1 MNLPSFIMAPDM
13 SGGYAGFCRDFRWD
27 IPTEFN
33 FAVDVVDRMAREAD
47 GPALIWANHLG
58 EERRFS
64 FSDMSRLSSRFA
76 NVLAAQG
83 VKKGD
88 FVLVMLPR
96 IPEWQIAIL
105 GALKL
110 GAVPIPC
117 IEMLTTKDIEYRVR
131 NSGAKAAICRAD
143 HASKFDPLLD
153 LLNVRISVG
162 EAPGWLSF
170 DHETQQASADFT
182 PPRVMGEDPAIMYY
196 TSGSTGNP
204 KGVLHCSRGL
214 YSWRVSAAYWLDL
227 RPGDTMWCTAD
238 TGWSKA
244 GTSILF
250 GPWSQGACSLFY
262 DGPFDPVT
270 RLQLLERYKVT
281 VYCAPATELFRLID
295 HDPRK
300 YDLSAL
306 RQTVSAGEAVS
317 SVIANRWREVTGLP
331 ISEAYGQTESL
342 MMVLNYPGEAVHPG
356 SMGRPIPGSRIEIID
371 HDGEIVADGVEGE
384 VAMMTPH
391 PQLMLGYWQEPER
404 TAKCFLKGS
413 QGVWYV
419 TGDRAVRDADGYLWY
434 RGRSD
439 DIINSA
445 GYRIGPGEVENVLL
459 DHPAVL
465 ECAVVGKPDPHRGE
479 IVKAFVVLRAGQEGD
494 AGMIRTL
501 QDHCKAI
508 TAPYKYP
515 REIEFVA
522 ALPKTLTG
530 KTQRNQLRE
539 MERQRLKG

>member
-1 MNLPSFIMAPDM
+1 MALPSFIMAPDM
-13 SGGYAGFCRDFRWD
+13 SGGYRQFCDEFRWN
-27 IPTEFN
+27 IPDEFN
-33 FAVDVVDRMAREAD
+33 FAVDVVDRMAREQD
-47 GPALIWANHLG
+47 GPALIWANDRG

-64 FSDMSRLSSRFA
+64 FSDMSRLTSQFA
-76 NVLAAQG
+76 NVLASQG
-83 VKKGD
+83 VRKGD

-96 IPEWQIAIL
+96 IPEWQIAIV

-117 IEMLTTKDIEYRVR
+117 IEMLTTKDIDYRLR
-131 NSGAKAAICRAD
+131 NSGAKAAVCRSD
-143 HASKFDPLLD
+143 HAAKFATMLD
-153 LLNVRISVG
+153 LLDVRICVG
-162 EAPGWLSF
+162 DSPGWLSF
-170 DHETQQASADFT
+170 QNELDNASSDFT
-182 PPRVMGEDPAIMYY
+182 PPRVAGEDPAIMYY

-204 KGVLHCSRGL
+204 KGVLHASRGL

-227 RPGDTMWCTAD
+227 HPGDTMWCTAD

-262 DGPFDPVT
+262 DGPFEPVT
-270 RLQLLERYKVT
+270 RLQLLEKYKVT

-300 YDLSAL
+300 HDLGAL

-342 MMVLNYPGEAVHPG
+342 MMVLNYPGETVHPG

-371 HDGEIVADGVEGE
+371 GDGEVVPDGEEGD

-391 PQLMLGYWQEPER
+391 PQIMLGYWQEPER
-404 TAKCFLKGS
+404 TARCFLKGS
-413 QGVWYV
+413 AGTWYV
-419 TGDRAVRDADGYLWY
+419 TGDRAVRDAEGYFWY
-434 RGRSD
+434 RGRTD
-439 DIINSA
+439 DIINSS
-445 GYRIGPGEVENVLL
+445 GYRIGPAEVENVLL

-465 ECAVVGKPDPHRGE
+465 ECAVIGKPDPQRGE
-479 IVKAFVVLRAGQEGD
+479 IVKAFVVLRPAYSGD
-494 AGMIRTL
+494 ADLVRGL
-501 QDHCKAI
+501 QEHCKVT

-515 REIEFVA
+515 REIEFVTS
-522 ALPKTLTG
+522 LPKTLTG
-530 KTQRNQLRE
+530 KTQRNQLRDE
-539 MERQRLKG
+539 ERRKLSG